1 MVQAHSGFKSPL
13 RYHRDQRLLETCMD
27 VLYLV
32 RHGET
37 EWNRQQR
44 MQGRLDSRLT
54 AEGRS
59 HAREHGMLL
68 AREAV
73 EHLVVSPLGRTRET
87 ADLIL
92 ESCAAPVTYDERL
105 VERDS
110 GLWEGLTIDEIAAR
124 YPDEWAARSLDP
136 FHHRP
141 PAGEN
146 LPDLLER
153 IVPLAEQLQAMPV
166 RRLAIVSHGISGRA
180 LLTHFLGLSPA
191 EANRVRQPNAFVY
204 RLVFSNGAVTCSH
217 FRRGAGPHAGLFLHP
232 RDLPA

>member
-1 MVQAHSGFKSPL
+1 
-13 RYHRDQRLLETCMD
+13 MD

-44 MQGRLDSRLT
+44 MQGRLDSQLT
-54 AEGRS
+54 PEGRA
-59 HAREHGMLL
+59 HAREHGALL

-73 EHLVVSPLGRTRET
+73 EHLLVSPLGRTRET
-87 ADLIL
+87 VALIL
-92 ESCAAPVTYDERL
+92 ESCDAPVTYDERL

-110 GLWEGLTIDEIAAR
+110 GLWEGLTIDEIAGQ

-136 FHHRP
+136 FFHRP

-153 IVPLAEQLQAMPV
+153 IVPLAEELHTLSV

-191 EANRVRQPNAFVY
+191 EANRVRQPNEFVY
-204 RLVFSNGAVTCSH
+204 RLTFSNGAVTCSH
-217 FRRGAGPHAGLFLHP
+217 FRRGVGPHPGLFLHP
-232 RDLPA
+232 RDPKA

>member
-1 MVQAHSGFKSPL
+1 
-13 RYHRDQRLLETCMD
+13 MD

-54 AEGRS
+54 AEGRA
-59 HAREHGMLL
+59 HARAHAALL

-73 EHLVVSPLGRTRET
+73 EHLFVSPLGRTRET

-92 ESCAAPVTYDERL
+92 ENCEVPVTYDDRL
-105 VERDS
+105 VERS
-110 GLWEGLTIDEIAAR
+110 NGAWEGLTIDEIAQR
-124 YPDEWAARSLDP
+124 FPDEWAARIRDP

-146 LPDLLER
+146 LPDVVAR
-153 IVPLAEQLQAMPV
+153 IAPFADQLRRAPGRKLAV
-166 RRLAIVSHGISGRA
+166 VSHGIAARA
-180 LLTHFLGLSPA
+180 FLTHFLGLAPTQVDL
-191 EANRVRQPNAFVY
+191 VRQPNDVVY
-204 RLVFSNGAVTCSH
+204 RLDFSGGEGAAVRCDH
-217 FRRGAGPHAGLFLHP
+217 YRGGAGPHPGLFVRAP
-232 RDLPA
+232 DQAG